1 MMTTKQRI
9 RKIAAA
15 RQAELEAAET
25 VEREMCSL
33 KPGDMVWFVTGFDEV
48 IDAYPISQYT
58 MVVKLLTASGR
69 TETHRF
75 RTIPGRD
82 NTITCRV

>member
-15 RQAELEAAET
+15 RQAELEATET
-25 VEREMCSL
+25 VEREMTSL
-33 KPGDMVWFVTGFDEV
+33 KPGDVVWFVTGFFEV
-48 IDAYPISQYT
+48 FDAYPISQYT
-58 MVVKLLTASGR
+58 MIVKLLTTSGR
-69 TETHRF
+69 VETHRF
-75 RTIPGRD
+75 RTVPGRD

>member
-25 VEREMCSL
+25 VEREMTSL
-33 KPGDMVWFVTGFDEV
+33 KPGDEVWLDTGFFPV
-48 IDAYPISQYT
+48 FDAYLISNSVFMLKVTLPDGRIQSDRIRFTTGNT
-58 MVVKLLTASGR
+58 M
-69 TETHRF
+69 F
-75 RTIPGRD
+75 
-82 NTITCRV
+82 TCRV